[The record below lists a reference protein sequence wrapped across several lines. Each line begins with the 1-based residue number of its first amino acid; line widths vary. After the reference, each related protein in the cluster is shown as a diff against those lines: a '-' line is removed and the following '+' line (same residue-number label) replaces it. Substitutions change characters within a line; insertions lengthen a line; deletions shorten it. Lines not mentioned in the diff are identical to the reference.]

1 MAINNVK
8 NTQSLLADIEDWMN
22 NPKFQPQ
29 EQNKWFFGEG
39 LSYYTQL
46 CEVVKVLTYLQE
58 NFKIVIAN
66 EKSLEQA
73 YNEVKDLPSQFTVLS
88 NKVDDLTNTVSDL
101 PTRVQELETKVTKL
115 ISDVSSQLTRI
126 ETLEGSVGT
135 NTNDITTIKTD
146 ITNIKIK
153 DSQQDSKIT
162 TLEGKDFLQQVAFN
176 NTATITFTDEG
187 KQDGTQTF
195 SASVTGSIPANL
207 TPNLAYLNNNPNS
220 NIVSNVVLTWNV
232 NENKCYLK
240 KDMSYY
246 SNGNINTVTSRLELD
261 SAWFTINENTLTLKA
276 SVLDNYLTK
285 DDAPGYADILTKT
298 LASATYE
305 TIENASNYV
314 AKGEA
319 VGYDDI
325 LTKTEASG
333 EYETKANA
341 SATYETKVNVT
352 DIVDTLISTDT
363 NKPLSANQ
371 GHILNEKIT
380 SETNRA
386 NGAETILTSD
396 LTNEVTRAK
405 AKENELND
413 KIEST
418 NLEYNIYEGEDLTIK
433 YADEISKYSD
443 EWAWIKARIKA
454 ANFKGLRIHDY
465 IPVNCSNNKV
475 LRMEIGGIDTYYR
488 NGSPE
493 VGHHIDFI
501 SKECWD
507 VTVQYN
513 KVDINNGTAVQ
524 VVPFMAS
531 NLKKFLMS
539 EAGPVPNS
547 TTDMSV
553 TTEVDYTN
561 DGIWHFLPDKLKNVI
576 VEKSFFKVNRYTEG
590 SIITTDNTKWEWF
603 NLSKLWLPTEKEV
616 YGSSV
621 YEGNG
626 ASYGVFGRQYPCF
639 IGHSRFKGIVGNIN
653 ARCYWWLLSPYYG
666 NSTSF
671 CNMDNGGNAGSNP
684 ASGTHVRVPV
694 CFRVA

>member
-1 MAINNVK
+1 MFEIKTLKDGLKKIAPRTKTKAITDDDNK
-8 NTQSLLADIEDWMN
+8 NLDTILSEKANSTDI
-22 NPKFQPQ
+22 P
-29 EQNKWFFGEG
+29 
-39 LSYYTQL
+39 S
-46 CEVVKVLTYLQE
+46 KV
-58 NFKIVIAN
+58 
-66 EKSLEQA
+66 
-73 YNEVKDLPSQFTVLS
+73 
-88 NKVDDLTNTVSDL
+88 
-101 PTRVQELETKVTKL
+101 
-115 ISDVSSQLTRI
+115 SQLTNDTGFI
-126 ETLEGSVGT
+126 T
-135 NTNDITTIKTD
+135 NTALANYPNNTQMNAAINSHHDSTKQDKLAAQTPY
-146 ITNIKIK
+146 TNVGSKSKIP
-153 DSQQDSKIT
+153 KIT
-162 TLEGKDFLQQVAFN
+162 TNTLGQVTNVEEVDIEAQQ
-176 NTATITFTDEG
+176 
-187 KQDGTQTF
+187 
-195 SASVTGSIPANL
+195 ANL
-207 TPNLAYLNNNPNS
+207 SQNLAYANNNDSSIVRHVSSDIVINSTDSSIYHKLIKTIYEINNGIENEIITPLAYFNKKYFSNNDNVFSLNINNIISNALLLNGSNILYNPVSNLNNFS
-220 NIVSNVVLTWNV
+220 TGIGLFRDG
-232 NENKCYLK
+232 ENLPF
-240 KDMSYY
+240 
-246 SNGNINTVTSRLELD
+246 TVTSLIISGSHQKNNALIQLALSYEGNIKYRVYDIDKNVWKEWISL
-261 SAWFTINENTLTLKA
+261 FI
-276 SVLDNYLTK
+276 DNL
-285 DDAPGYADILTKT
+285 
-298 LASATYE
+298 SS
-305 TIENASNYV
+305 SNNYR
-314 AKGEA
+314 G
-319 VGYDDI
+319 
-325 LTKTEASG
+325 
-333 EYETKANA
+333 
-341 SATYETKVNVT
+341 
-352 DIVDTLISTDT
+352 
-363 NKPLSANQ
+363 LSANQ
-371 GHILNEKIT
+371 GRILNEKIT
-380 SETNRA
+380 TEANRA
-386 NGAETILTSD
+386 NGAETILTTD

-418 NLEYNIYEGEDLTIK
+418 NLEYNIYEGEDLIIK
-433 YADEISKYSD
+433 YADEIAKYSD

-465 IPVNCSNNKV
+465 IPVKCSNNKV
-475 LRMEIGGIDTYYR
+475 LRMEIGGIDTYYH

-671 CNMDNGGNAGSNP
+671 CNMDSGGNAGSNP